1 MSSLWPLLPMALLM
15 VGLALA
21 LRAGIAGAIGLLSA
35 PALLLLGAGLVC
47 ADSACHSPAF
57 DIAGMALAAQ
67 GQGPLADVFFR
78 VLTWAGSIVVLGP
91 LAIGLAI
98 HAWQRQP
105 GSPKP
110 ARPQALFVPV
120 ALAGAALMA
129 YATKLAIARPRPEVA
144 ALIEM
149 PADASYPSA
158 HALQISAFV
167 AAWLLAPG
175 RSTGPPR
182 LAPIALAM
190 LLVVLVAWSRLHLQV
205 HYPGDILFALAA
217 GAVWVVTLRQLPG
230 WRASS

>member
-47 ADSACHSPAF
+47 TDSSCRPPAF

-129 YATKLAIARPRPEVA
+129 ADAARAADVAWAAADAARVA
-144 ALIEM
+144 A
-149 PADASYPSA
+149 DAA
-158 HALQISAFV
+158 RV
-167 AAWLLAPG
+167 AADVASNDQSAMSRYIEYGVELLEE
-175 RSTGPPR
+175 RK
-182 LAPIALAM
+182 
-190 LLVVLVAWSRLHLQV
+190 
-205 HYPGDILFALAA
+205 
-217 GAVWVVTLRQLPG
+217 
-230 WRASS
+230 